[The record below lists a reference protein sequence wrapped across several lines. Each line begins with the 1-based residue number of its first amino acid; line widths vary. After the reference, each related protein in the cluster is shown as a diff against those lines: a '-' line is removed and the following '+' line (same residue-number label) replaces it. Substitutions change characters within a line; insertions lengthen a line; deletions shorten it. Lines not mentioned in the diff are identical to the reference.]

1 MLSEKDRQCP
11 SSGGSNVVFSHRSR
25 PTGGRNNSFEDVS
38 AIRSSRFAWRPNSA
52 DSLTATAIQ
61 DELSRILSS
70 SLFIHSDRLGRFLQ
84 FTVNA
89 TLGGGGE
96 TLKEYLIGT
105 EVYDRPTSYRPSE
118 DSIVRSEARR
128 LRTKLRE
135 YYQSAGKDDS
145 VVIEYTPGSYVPL
158 FRNTQQREL
167 NTTAKDLA
175 PRLHRRQ
182 GIRIAV
188 LPFVD
193 TPVST
198 SCGIYAQLIT
208 DDFIHELARID
219 GILVTAASSVAPLV
233 AKAIDVRSLAR
244 ELNVQ
249 IVFEGT
255 VRQDD
260 NLLRVTS
267 RVVDPSNGFQIW
279 SERFD
284 AEPTLQGIP
293 IAVAKVASSLVNHIQ
308 SSP

>member
-1 MLSEKDRQCP
+1 MLSEKDRECP
-11 SSGGSNVVFSHRSR
+11 SSEDPNVVFSHRPRLSEA
-25 PTGGRNNSFEDVS
+25 RNDGFEDMT
-38 AIRSSRFAWRPNSA
+38 AIRTGRFARPLKAA
-52 DSLTATAIQ
+52 DSITASEIQ
-61 DELSRILSS
+61 DELSRILRS
-70 SLFIHSDRLGRFLQ
+70 SLFIQSDRLGRFLQ

-89 TLGGGGE
+89 TLDGGGE
-96 TLKEYLIGT
+96 RLKEYLIGT

-128 LRTKLRE
+128 LRNKLRE
-135 YYQSAGKDDS
+135 YYQSVGKNDS
-145 VVIEYTPGSYVPL
+145 VVIEYRPGSYMPL
-158 FRNTQQREL
+158 FRNKQRRGL
-167 NTTAKDLA
+167 NVTAKNHIS
-175 PRLHRRQ
+175 RFQRRH

-188 LPFVD
+188 LPFLD
-193 TPVST
+193 TPGYT

-208 DDFIHELARID
+208 DELIHELARID

-233 AKAIDVRSLAR
+233 ARAVDVRSLAQ
-244 ELNVQ
+244 ELDVQ

-284 AEPTLQGIP
+284 TEPTLQDLP
-293 IAVAKVASSLVNHIQ
+293 IAVSKVASSLVDHIQ
-308 SSP
+308 T